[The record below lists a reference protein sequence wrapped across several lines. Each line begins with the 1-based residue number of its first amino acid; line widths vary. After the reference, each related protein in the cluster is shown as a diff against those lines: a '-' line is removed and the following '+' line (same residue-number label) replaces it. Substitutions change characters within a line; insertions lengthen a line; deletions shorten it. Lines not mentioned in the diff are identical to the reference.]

1 LIGTVARPRGLGAR
15 PLGSGAAMSSTAERW
30 RALVAPLVLRA
41 AREAG
46 HKRLRA
52 LEVQVSTESRTLLDT
67 EAKMQRICR
76 HDWRVDRE
84 ARDHKTRRYCARGCG
99 AYQ

>member
-1 LIGTVARPRGLGAR
+1 
-15 PLGSGAAMSSTAERW
+15 M
-30 RALVAPLVLRA
+30 LRA

-46 HKRLRA
+46 RKRLRA
-52 LEVQVSTESRTLLDT
+52 LEAQVSTESRMLLDT

-76 HDWRVDRE
+76 HDWRVDTE

-99 AYQ
+99 AYR